1 LKTIKPIYIA
11 LFMLLVLAVLGGL
24 LFLTT
29 ENTSTSEEGFF
40 VDEYHIKYPTNSS
53 FFELKK
59 DSVSTTKIIDKI
71 TTTIVPLEVETIN
84 LGIDSLLTHKPA
96 PEKKE
101 VTPAMDFSKI
111 DTTSIERIS
120 YPKSNP
126 DFLNELRD
134 KLNSKNCRI
143 IHYGDSQLE
152 GDRITGYL
160 RNRLQK
166 MYGGSGPGFIPIKQ
180 AYHQISAIVEHSD
193 TWERHAIFDPTQK
206 KFKHRKYGAFLSS
219 SRFTPVITDSI
230 QIDSTAITTATI
242 TIQKSNIAYRK
253 FRAFKKIGLHYGN
266 CNNPIVI
273 SVYEKGAL
281 IQQDSLIQDG
291 NYHNYSIKLP
301 KTPTDLKIELKGKVS
316 ADFFGLTLDGGS
328 GIQIDNVA
336 MRGAS
341 GTLFTKNDATDY
353 GRMIKALKPKV
364 MILQFGGNTVPYLK
378 DSIGITNYTKRL
390 HSQIKWLRR
399 RHSGMSLLFIGPT
412 DLATSVNGKMITYEL
427 LPYLNEQLK
436 ELCMNNNLA
445 YWDMFHAMGGKNS
458 IPIWVKENLVGGDYI
473 HFTPKGTK
481 YISELFFTSLYL
493 DLQQHS
499 NTATD

>member
-1 LKTIKPIYIA
+1 
-11 LFMLLVLAVLGGL
+11 MLLILAVLGGL

-40 VDEYHIKYPTNSS
+40 IDEYHLKYPTSAS
-53 FFELKK
+53 FFKLQK
-59 DSVSTTKIIDKI
+59 DSISTNKIIDQI
-71 TTTIVPLEVETIN
+71 TTTITPLEIETVN
-84 LGIDSLLTHKPA
+84 LGIDSLLTYKPA

-101 VTPAMDFSKI
+101 VTPIMDFSKI

-120 YPKSNP
+120 YPKNNP
-126 DFLNELRD
+126 NFLNELRD
-134 KLNSKNCRI
+134 KLKSKNCRI

-180 AYHQISAIVEHSD
+180 AYHQISASVKHSN

-206 KFKHRKYGAFLSS
+206 KFKHRKYGVFLSS
-219 SRFTPVITDSI
+219 SRFTPVLIDST
-230 QIDSTAITTATI
+230 QIDSTLITTATI
-242 TIQKSNIAYRK
+242 TIKKSNIAYRK
-253 FRAFKKIGLHYGN
+253 FRAFKNIGLHYGN
-266 CNNPIVI
+266 CSYPIAI
-273 SVYEKGAL
+273 NVYENDIL
-281 IQQDSLIQDG
+281 IQQDSLITDG
-291 NYHNYSIKLP
+291 NYHNYKIKLA
-301 KTPTDLKIELKGKVS
+301 KTPNNLKIELIGKVS
-316 ADFFGLTLDGGS
+316 ADIFGLTLDGGS

-341 GTLFTKNDATDY
+341 GTIFTKNDATDY
-353 GRMIKALKPKV
+353 GKMLKELKPKV

-378 DSIGITNYTKRL
+378 DSIGVTNYINRL

-399 RHSGMSLLFIGPT
+399 RKSGMNLLFIGPT
-412 DLATSVNGKMITYEL
+412 DLTTSINGKMTTYEL
-427 LPYLNEQLK
+427 LPFLNESLK
-436 ELCMNNNLA
+436 ELCSNNNLA

-493 DLQQHS
+493 DLQKTS
-499 NTATD
+499 NTTTN

>member
-1 LKTIKPIYIA
+1 
-11 LFMLLVLAVLGGL
+11 M
-24 LFLTT
+24 
-29 ENTSTSEEGFF
+29 NTSTDEEGFF
-40 VDEYHIKYPTNSS
+40 VDEYHLKYPTSTS
-53 FFELKK
+53 FFELQK
-59 DSVSTTKIIDKI
+59 DSISPNKIIDKI
-71 TTTIVPLEVETIN
+71 TSTIVPLEVETIN
-84 LGIDSLLTHKPA
+84 LGIDSLLTHKPS

-101 VTPAMDFSKI
+101 ETPAMDFSKI

-126 DFLNELRD
+126 NFLNELRA
-134 KLNSKNCRI
+134 KLSSKNCRI

-180 AYHQISAIVEHSD
+180 AYHQISANVTHGD
-193 TWERHAIFDPTQK
+193 TWERHALFDPTQK
-206 KFKHRKYGAFLSS
+206 KFKHKKYGAFLSS

-230 QIDSTAITTATI
+230 KIDSTHITTATI
-242 TIQKSNIAYRK
+242 SIKKSNIAYIK

-266 CNNPIVI
+266 CNSPIRI
-273 SVYEKGAL
+273 NVYDDDIL
-281 IQQDSLIQDG
+281 IQQDSLITDG
-291 NYHNYSIKLP
+291 NYHNYKINLP
-301 KTPTDLKIELKGKVS
+301 KTPNNLKIELKGKVS

-336 MRGAS
+336 MRGSS
-341 GTLFTKNDATDY
+341 GTIFTKNNAINY
-353 GRMIKALKPKV
+353 GKMLKELNPKV
-364 MILQFGGNTVPYLK
+364 MLLQFGGNTVPYLK
-378 DSIGITNYTKRL
+378 DSIGIVNYTKRL

-399 RHSGMSLLFIGPT
+399 RHSDMNLLFIGPT

-481 YISELFFTSLYL
+481 YISELFFTTLYL
-493 DLQQHS
+493 DLKKQS
-499 NTATD
+499 KLLLK

>member
-1 LKTIKPIYIA
+1 MKTIKPIHIA
-11 LFMLLVLAVLGGL
+11 LFMLLILVVLGGL

-29 ENTSTSEEGFF
+29 ENTSNEQGFF
-40 VDEYHIKYPTNSS
+40 IDKYHLKYPTNAS
-53 FFELKK
+53 FFELQK
-59 DSVSTTKIIDKI
+59 DSISTNKIIDEI
-71 TTTIVPLEVETIN
+71 TTTIVPLEIETIN
-84 LGIDSLLTHKPA
+84 LGIDSLLTHKPSA
-96 PEKKE
+96 EKKE
-101 VTPAMDFSKI
+101 TTQVMDFSKI

-120 YPKSNP
+120 YPKSDPN
-126 DFLNELRD
+126 FLNELRA
-134 KLNSKNCRI
+134 KFNSKSCRI

-180 AYHQISAIVEHSD
+180 AYHQISAVVEHSD

-206 KFKHRKYGAFLSS
+206 KFKHRKYGVFLSS

-230 QIDSTAITTATI
+230 QIDSILVTTATI
-242 TIQKSNIAYRK
+242 AIKKSNIAYRK
-253 FRAFKKIGLHYGN
+253 FRAFKNIGLHYGN
-266 CNNPIVI
+266 CKYPIQINVYDG
-273 SVYEKGAL
+273 SVL
-281 IQQDSLIQDG
+281 IQQDSLITDG
-291 NYHNYSIKLP
+291 NYHNFKIQLP
-301 KTPTDLKIELKGKVS
+301 KTSNNLKIELKGKVS
-316 ADFFGLTLDGGS
+316 ADFFGLTLDGSS

-353 GRMIKALKPKV
+353 GSMIKELNPKV

-378 DSIGITNYTKRL
+378 DSIGIINYTKRL

-399 RHSGMSLLFIGPT
+399 RHSGMNLLFIGPT
-412 DLATSVNGKMITYEL
+412 DLATSVNGKMVTYEL
-427 LPYLNEQLK
+427 LPYLNKQLK

-445 YWDMFHAMGGKNS
+445 YWDMFHAMGGRNS
-458 IPIWVKENLVGGDYI
+458 IPVWVKEKLVGGDYI

-499 NTATD
+499 NTHTN

>member
-1 LKTIKPIYIA
+1 
-11 LFMLLVLAVLGGL
+11 MLLVLAMLGGL

-29 ENTSTSEEGFF
+29 TNLSTSKEGFF
-40 VDEYHIKYPTNSS
+40 VDEYHLKYPTSTS
-53 FFELKK
+53 FFELQK
-59 DSVSTTKIIDKI
+59 DSISTTKIIDQI
-71 TTTIVPLEVETIN
+71 TTSITPLEVETIN
-84 LGIDSLLTHKPA
+84 LGIDSLLTYKPA

-101 VTPAMDFSKI
+101 ATPAMDFSKI

-126 DFLNELRD
+126 NFLNELRE

-180 AYHQISAIVEHSD
+180 AYHQISASVKHSD

-219 SRFTPVITDSI
+219 SRFTPVLTDSI
-230 QIDSTAITTATI
+230 QFDSILITTATI
-242 TIQKSNIAYRK
+242 AIKKSNIAYRK
-253 FRAFKKIGLHYGN
+253 FRAFKNIGLHYGN
-266 CNNPIVI
+266 CNYPIHI
-273 SVYEKGAL
+273 NVYNDDIL
-281 IQQDSLIQDG
+281 IQQDSLITDA
-291 NYHNYSIKLP
+291 NYHNYKIKLA
-301 KTPTDLKIELKGKVS
+301 KTPNNLIIELKGKVS
-316 ADFFGLTLDGGS
+316 ADFFGLTLDGSS

-341 GTLFTKNDATDY
+341 GTLFTKNDATNY

-364 MILQFGGNTVPYLK
+364 MLLQFGGNTVPYLK
-378 DSIGITNYTKRL
+378 DSIGITKYINRL

-399 RHSGMSLLFIGPT
+399 RQSGMSLLFIGPT

-427 LPYLNEQLK
+427 LPYLNDQLK

-458 IPIWVKENLVGGDYI
+458 ISFWVKENLVGGDYI

-493 DLQQHS
+493 DLQQNL
-499 NTATD
+499 NTTTN

>member
-1 LKTIKPIYIA
+1 
-11 LFMLLVLAVLGGL
+11 MLLILIVLGGL

-29 ENTSTSEEGFF
+29 VNTSTKEEGFF
-40 VDEYHIKYPTNSS
+40 IDEYHLKYPTNTS
-53 FFELKK
+53 FFELQK
-59 DSVSTTKIIDKI
+59 DNISTNKIIDKI

-84 LGIDSLLTHKPA
+84 SGIDSLLTNKLT

-101 VTPAMDFSKI
+101 ETSVIDFSKI

-126 DFLNELRD
+126 DFLNELRE
-134 KLNSKNCRI
+134 KFNSKNCRI

-166 MYGGSGPGFIPIKQ
+166 MYGGSGPGYIPIKQ
-180 AYHQISAIVEHSD
+180 AYHQISAMVTHSD
-193 TWERHAIFDPTQK
+193 TWERHAIFDPTEK

-230 QIDSTAITTATI
+230 QIDSTSVTTATI
-242 TIQKSNIAYRK
+242 TVKKSSIAYRK
-253 FRAFKKIGLHYGN
+253 FRSFKNIGLHYGN
-266 CNNPIVI
+266 CKYPIRINIYNDDV
-273 SVYEKGAL
+273 L
-281 IQQDSLIQDG
+281 IQQDSLITDG
-291 NYHNYSIKLP
+291 NYHNYKINLP
-301 KTPTDLKIELKGKVS
+301 KTPNKLKIELNGKVS

-328 GIQIDNVA
+328 GIQIDNIA
-336 MRGAS
+336 MRGSS
-341 GTLFTKNDATDY
+341 GTMFTKNDATDY
-353 GRMIKALKPKV
+353 SRMAKELKPKV

-458 IPIWVKENLVGGDYI
+458 IPIWVKEKLVGGDYI

-481 YISELFFTSLYL
+481 FISELFFTSLYL
-493 DLQQHS
+493 DLQQTS
-499 NTATD
+499 NTSTNK